1 MNYFGYNPRGTIVPI
16 VRSVDGVLDPKDLF
30 VRISDYG
37 RRPYSIFL
45 ESTDIVPKYG
55 ELSLGTG
62 EPCLR
67 VRGIG
72 YRFEINAL
80 NQTGERFIKSLKG
93 SFDFAEDVNYGAVE
107 ITGTLKPQRG
117 NVSEDERL
125 HLKTHADVI
134 RGVAFHFTPTQR
146 PSIRTY
152 AGLFGGI
159 SYDFI
164 DQYEDL
170 PAPKDDLLHD
180 PDYEMYFVDHL
191 FLVDHKQQ
199 QTHFIANALLTG
211 ENDVAELARA
221 EENIRRLETALDGEK
236 PKAKIFNPK
245 KGSVTTDTTQEEYEQ
260 TVRVMKEHVYAGDV
274 FQVVPARKIIADY
287 NAEPLDIYS
296 QLRTLNPSP
305 YMFYINNGSDGIL
318 LGASP
323 EMALRVFDGVIEIR
337 PIAGTRPR
345 GMIDDRINGD
355 LDYRLA
361 QELRTDEKELAEH
374 MMLVD
379 LARNDVAKVSK
390 PGTRVVDEL
399 CIVEKYSHV
408 QHLVSNV
415 KGVLKDGLDCLHAY
429 VATMNMGTLT
439 GAPKVM
445 AMRLIRKYERS
456 KRGYYGGAVGYITP
470 SGDMDTALVIRSME
484 LKGSKAYVQAGA
496 GIVYDSD
503 PTSEFKETEQKVRA
517 PLLALQRSGGIHD

>member
-16 VRSVDGVLDPKDLF
+16 VRTIDRALDPADLF

-37 RRPYSIFL
+37 RRPYSLLL
-45 ESTDIVPKYG
+45 ESADIVPKYG

-67 VRGIG
+67 VQGIG

-80 NQTGERFIKSLKG
+80 NQTGERFVRSLEG
-93 SFDFAEDVNYGAVE
+93 SFGFAEDVNYGARE
-107 ITGTLKPQRG
+107 ITGVLKPQRG
-117 NVSEDERL
+117 NVSEGERL
-125 HLKTHADVI
+125 KLKTHADILRAV
-134 RGVAFHFTPTQR
+134 GFHFKPTQQL
-146 PSIRTY
+146 PVRTY

-170 PAPKDDLLHD
+170 PHPKEDLLHD

-199 QTHFIANALLTG
+199 RTYFIANALLTG
-211 ENDVAELARA
+211 QNDNDALAQA
-221 EENIRRLETALDGEK
+221 EENVRKFETALAGER
-236 PKAKIFNPK
+236 PKARIFDPK
-245 KGSVTTDTTQEEYEQ
+245 KGSVTTDTPKEAYEQ
-260 TVRVMKEHVYAGDV
+260 TVRRMKEHISAGDI
-274 FQVVPARKIIADY
+274 FQVVQARKIIADY
-287 NAEPLDIYS
+287 NAEPLDIYL
-296 QLRTLNPSP
+296 QLRALNPSP
-305 YMFYINNGSDGIL
+305 YMFFINNSDGIL
-318 LGASP
+318 LGTSP
-323 EMALRVFDGVIEIR
+323 EMSIRVHDREIEIR

-345 GMIDDRINGD
+345 GIIDGKINRD
-355 LDYRLA
+355 LDNKLA
-361 QELRTDEKELAEH
+361 QELRTSEKELAEH

-399 CIVEKYSHV
+399 CIIERYSHV

-415 KGVLKDGLDCLHAY
+415 RGRLRGDLDCLHAY

-445 AMRLIRKYERS
+445 AMRLIREHERS

-484 LKGSKAYVQAGA
+484 LKGGKAYVQAGA

-503 PTSEFKETEQKVRA
+503 PTAEFEETEQKARA
-517 PLLALQRSGGIHD
+517 PLLAIQRSGGIHD